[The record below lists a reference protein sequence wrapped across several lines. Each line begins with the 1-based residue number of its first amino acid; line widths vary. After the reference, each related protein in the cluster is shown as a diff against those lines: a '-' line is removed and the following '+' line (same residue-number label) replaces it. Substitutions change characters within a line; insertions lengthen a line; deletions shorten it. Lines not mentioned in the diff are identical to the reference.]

1 MLRPRGIC
9 SPEWGV
15 LLPAGLPHHRV
26 AVGWMDSTATQ
37 IVEWAGGRQGE
48 DCEPRLLGKG
58 WRSSS
63 SEPKPGCTVCKG

>member
-1 MLRPRGIC
+1 MLRPRDIC

-48 DCEPRLLGKG
+48 DCEPRL
-58 WRSSS
+58 
-63 SEPKPGCTVCKG
+63 